1 MAMGSAEMLAVG
13 AGTAV
18 SGGRAEGGG
27 SVFAFLWQPVA
38 ASKAM
43 DALKR
48 MVVSFRVRRD
58 CREIIL
64 SSFGGPRLELAAEQI

>member
-1 MAMGSAEMLAVG
+1 MAMGSALMVAVG
-13 AGTAV
+13 AGAEV

-38 ASKAM
+38 ASRAM
-43 DALKR
+43 EALKR
-48 MVVSFRVRRD
+48 IVFSFCIGRD

-64 SSFGGPRLELAAEQI
+64 VLILGLAAEQI